1 MRSLRT
7 AAVALVALVGTSGC
21 TEIENTLAKV
31 PFLAFM
37 HSSPTIDPYEMPRP
51 APDGSVPVRG
61 PNGIAPYATGNTIA
75 DLQDLASRATN
86 PIQPGDTTA
95 LVEGQRVYLQHCMVC
110 HSPTGQG
117 NGPIVG
123 PDRFPMGPSL
133 VSPMVAGYSDGYV
146 YAIVR
151 QGRGLMPAYGPRMTE
166 LERWQVVAYVRSLA
180 RTAGTAA
187 PAAAPAPAQ
196 PGTAVAPAQ
205 PGTAAAPA
213 TGTATTQR

>member
-37 HSSPTIDPYEMPRP
+37 HSSPMIDPYEMPRP
-51 APDGSVPVRG
+51 APEGSVPVRDPFG
-61 PNGIAPYATGNTIA
+61 VAPYANGNTIA
-75 DLQDLASRATN
+75 DLQDLASRASN
-86 PIQPGDTTA
+86 PIQPGDTAA
-95 LVEGQRVYLQHCMVC
+95 LVHGQAMFLRHCMVC
-110 HSPTGQG
+110 HGPTGQG
-117 NGPIVG
+117 MGPITG

-133 VSPMVAGYSDGYV
+133 VSPIVAGYSDGYV

-180 RTAGTAA
+180 ASGGTAA
-187 PAAAPAPAQ
+187 ASAPASATPAA
-196 PGTAVAPAQ
+196 GS
-205 PGTAAAPA
+205 AAAPA
-213 TGTATTQR
+213 TDTATPQR